1 MCARRITIVARM
13 SFVAVLAVAI
23 ASCGGDERSSNAF
36 CRQLADEL
44 PEIGQPMDTGG
55 DVVAQVARYKRLL
68 KVAPLSIETD
78 FQVLTDLL
86 DAAARMNPN
95 NTDDVQDIADRAYAA
110 NMSAQVVSAWVKDT
124 CAVDLAS
131 GVTVAPPRVATSTT
145 STIIATDSTVTTDT
159 PSTGASTT
167 LP

>member
-1 MCARRITIVARM
+1 M

>member
-1 MCARRITIVARM
+1 M

-44 PEIGQPMDTGG
+44 PELGQPMDTGG

-145 STIIATDSTVTTDT
+145 STIIATESTVTTDT

>member
-145 STIIATDSTVTTDT
+145 STIIATESTVTTDT
-159 PSTGASTT
+159 PSTGASTS

>member
-1 MCARRITIVARM
+1 M

-78 FQVLTDLL
+78 FRVLTDLL

>member
-1 MCARRITIVARM
+1 M

-145 STIIATDSTVTTDT
+145 STIIATESTVTTDT

>member
-145 STIIATDSTVTTDT
+145 STIIATESTVTTDT

>member
-1 MCARRITIVARM
+1 
-13 SFVAVLAVAI
+13 
-23 ASCGGDERSSNAF
+23 
-36 CRQLADEL
+36 
-44 PEIGQPMDTGG
+44 MDTGG

-78 FQVLTDLL
+78 FRVLTDLL

-145 STIIATDSTVTTDT
+145 STIIATESTVTTDT

>member
-1 MCARRITIVARM
+1 M

-78 FQVLTDLL
+78 FRVLTDLL

-145 STIIATDSTVTTDT
+145 STIIATESTVTTDT